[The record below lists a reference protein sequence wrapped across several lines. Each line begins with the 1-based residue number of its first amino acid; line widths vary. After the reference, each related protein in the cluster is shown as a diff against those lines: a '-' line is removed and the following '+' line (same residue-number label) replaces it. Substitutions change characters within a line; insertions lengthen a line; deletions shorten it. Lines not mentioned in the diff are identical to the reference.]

1 MASRISHPCD
11 TVAQRPRFFRAL
23 VRVMLCLCLWSGP
36 TPVLHA
42 HHKSGH
48 ALENNPTLAQHVLAC
63 HSHDDGEY
71 CQHWHMHFMLWG
83 PMQPDS
89 RDTDTAPPP
98 PPVRDMQAEFA
109 IALNPSGI
117 HSELARAE
125 AQLWSFDLVGLAA
138 EFAPPTLKEI
148 ALNRS
153 PLNTY
158 QYQVVA
164 SHDAARFLM
173 VVRC

>member
-1 MASRISHPCD
+1 MASRISHPCNK
-11 TVAQRPRFFRAL
+11 VAQCPRFFRAL
-23 VRVMLCLCLWSGP
+23 VRVMLCLSLWSGP

-42 HHKSGH
+42 HHKSGQV
-48 ALENNPTLAQHVLAC
+48 LENNPTLAQHVQTC
-63 HSHDDGEY
+63 HSHDDCEY

-83 PMQPDS
+83 QMQPDS
-89 RDTDTAPPP
+89 RDTDSAPPP

-109 IALNPSGI
+109 VALSTSGG

-125 AQLWSFDLVGLAA
+125 AQLWSFDLLGLAA
-138 EFAPPTLKEI
+138 DFAPPTLKEV
-148 ALNRS
+148 ALNRA

-158 QYQVVA
+158 QCQVAA